1 MRIVARLATL
11 LATVLITASITACSN
26 FDFPWVY
33 RLPIDQGNV
42 VKQEMIDQL
51 KPGMSK
57 EQVQFIMG
65 TPMIANTFRQNRWD
79 YMFYL
84 QRGRETLK
92 EYRMSVYFKDD
103 KLTNFTGSFKP
114 SVMGGKDIETP
125 DEVEEIENEK
135 DKSVERPEEPIL
147 K

>member
-1 MRIVARLATL
+1 MRNVARLATL
-11 LATVLITASITACSN
+11 LVTLLMAGCSN

-33 RLPIDQGNV
+33 RLPIEQGNV

-65 TPMIANTFRQNRWD
+65 TPMIANTFRPDRWD
-79 YMFYL
+79 YLFYL

-92 EYRMSVYFKDD
+92 DYRMTVYFSND
-103 KLTNFTGSFKP
+103 KLTHFTGSFKP
-114 SVMGGKDIETP
+114 SAMGGKDIATP
-125 DEVEEIENEK
+125 TEVDEINNEK
-135 DKSVERPEEPIL
+135 DKSVERPEEPLI